1 MKTERKLRKIALS
14 EGEERLPMSSFDET
28 KGTEE
33 NPYSF
38 FEFCDLLSAG
48 EWKGGYVS
56 CNNDITY
63 VGADEFIATSYD
75 NSGNPYEFG
84 YNSDYVWPESI
95 PTLDGY
101 FASVFSFM
109 NASALNDILKQ
120 KAEEA
125 SDSSNMNL
133 DIKNDGVFYTDL
145 HYWQFNGLSFT
156 FKYIYYNMYVFV
168 EVYVGSDYIIPEGYS
183 VQFRLDD
190 FEGNY
195 METQIFKISRQK
207 AQATQKVGTFQYVK
221 DKNYRMFIK
230 VIHNNNIMETAQ
242 LP

>member
-1 MKTERKLRKIALS
+1 
-14 EGEERLPMSSFDET
+14 
-28 KGTEE
+28 
-33 NPYSF
+33 
-38 FEFCDLLSAG
+38 
-48 EWKGGYVS
+48 
-56 CNNDITY
+56 
-63 VGADEFIATSYD
+63 
-75 NSGNPYEFG
+75 
-84 YNSDYVWPESI
+84 
-95 PTLDGY
+95 
-101 FASVFSFM
+101 M